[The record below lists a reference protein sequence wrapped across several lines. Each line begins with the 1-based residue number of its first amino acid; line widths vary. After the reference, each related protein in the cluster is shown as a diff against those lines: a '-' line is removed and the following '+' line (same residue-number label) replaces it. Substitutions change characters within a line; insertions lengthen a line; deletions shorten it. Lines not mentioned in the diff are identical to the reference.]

1 MKSVSSIV
9 AITALAGAV
18 AGCAQEYS
26 TTYPR
31 YGYSQAAYYP
41 ATPTYYSYPAP
52 AYYSPPPYYAPP
64 QQQQSYSYY
73 SSQPDGY
80 WYYCA
85 ASNAYYP
92 YVKDCPGGQW
102 ERVQPQ
108 VPPPGSD
115 NARVDRAP

>member
-52 AYYSPPPYYAPP
+52 AYYSAPTYYSAPPP
-64 QQQQSYSYY
+64 SYTKSNVY
-73 SSQPDGY
+73 SSKWDYYRNYQGIHDG
-80 WYYCA
+80 
-85 ASNAYYP
+85 P
-92 YVKDCPGGQW
+92 
-102 ERVQPQ
+102 ERTGP
-108 VPPPGSD
+108 
-115 NARVDRAP
+115 